1 MNNSQ
6 KTILIT
12 GGTGFLGRN
21 LALFFK
27 DKYRVILGSRNNKQN
42 MVAKR
47 ITGCEVVPLDITNI
61 ESVRDVVNE
70 FKPDII
76 IHAAA
81 TKFVDLSEKYP
92 MECIDVNVVGS
103 QNIARVAVDKN
114 VGVVLG
120 ISTDKATPPVRN
132 VYGMSKA
139 VMERLFCSM
148 DGKSNTKFACVRYG
162 NVAWSTGS
170 VLPIWN
176 EMWEKTKVI
185 GTTGPEMRRFFFT
198 VNEAVALV
206 NAAIE
211 NIEDVHG
218 KVLSRE
224 MKSAQI
230 EDILKVWVETKGG
243 KWEKIEGRPGE
254 RTDEFLVG
262 DIELPYT
269 QEKSYDG
276 IKHFLISFNQKVE
289 VPVTSVVSSANA
301 QKLSREEIIALIS
314 DPKKYV

>member
-1 MNNSQ
+1 
-6 KTILIT
+6 
-12 GGTGFLGRN
+12 
-21 LALFFK
+21 
-27 DKYRVILGSRNNKQN
+27 
-42 MVAKR
+42 
-47 ITGCEVVPLDITNI
+47 
-61 ESVRDVVNE
+61 
-70 FKPDII
+70 
-76 IHAAA
+76 
-81 TKFVDLSEKYP
+81 
-92 MECIDVNVVGS
+92 
-103 QNIARVAVDKN
+103 
-114 VGVVLG
+114 
-120 ISTDKATPPVRN
+120 
-132 VYGMSKA
+132 
-139 VMERLFCSM
+139 
-148 DGKSNTKFACVRYG
+148 
-162 NVAWSTGS
+162 
-170 VLPIWN
+170 
-176 EMWEKTKVI
+176 MWEKTKVI

-269 QEKSYDG
+269 QEKFYNG

-314 DPKKYV
+314 DPEKYV